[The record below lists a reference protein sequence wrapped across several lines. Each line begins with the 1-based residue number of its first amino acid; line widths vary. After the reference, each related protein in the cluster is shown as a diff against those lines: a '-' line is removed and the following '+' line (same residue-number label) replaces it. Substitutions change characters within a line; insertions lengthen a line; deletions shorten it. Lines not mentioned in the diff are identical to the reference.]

1 MKNAN
6 NEGYLPLFATCEKV
20 QIWMMCRL
28 DSPEMVQ
35 SSCLLKM
42 QEKDSVNQLCVK
54 NTYILKVLLPSVY
67 LN

>member
-1 MKNAN
+1 
-6 NEGYLPLFATCEKV
+6 
-20 QIWMMCRL
+20 MMCRL

-67 LN
+67 LNYNELLDVTIDKSLTLSISG